1 MVKILEQE
9 IGAVGYGLMGLWFN
23 PSRHKHDNRSL
34 LTMHEPGLTWR
45 PVVVPEKQ
53 AIEAMRAAYDNGAIL
68 WNGGEFYGQPVYNS
82 LHILA
87 KYFSQYPDH
96 ADKVVLCI
104 KGGLNAHLQPDGTR
118 EGVRKSVDNVL
129 KLLDGKKA
137 LDLYECARVDPN
149 TPIEIT
155 IAALAEY
162 VREGKLKGISLS
174 EVKAETI
181 RRAHKV
187 HPISAVEVELS
198 LWATEPLE
206 NGVAAACAELGIP
219 LVAYS
224 PLGRGFLT
232 GDLKSFDDIPDGD
245 FRKTLPKFQPAVFAK
260 NLELVAKLQEVAE
273 KKGCSPA
280 QLALAWVK
288 QLNGKPGLPQIVPI
302 PGATTEKR
310 IVENT
315 QAVELTKVELEEVDS
330 IVKSVEVVG
339 NRYSEGQSTYIDG

>member
-1 MVKILEQE
+1 MK
-9 IGAVGYGLMGLWFN
+9 
-23 PSRHKHDNRSL
+23 
-34 LTMHEPGLTWR
+34 
-45 PVVVPEKQ
+45 
-53 AIEAMRAAYDNGAIL
+53 AAYDNGAVL
-68 WNGGEFYGQPVYNS
+68 WNGGEFYGEPDYNS
-82 LHILA
+82 LHLLA
-87 KYFSQYPDH
+87 NYFSQYPDH

-118 EGVRKSVDNVL
+118 EGVRTSVDNVL
-129 KLLDGKKA
+129 KLLDGKKT
-137 LDLYECARVDPN
+137 LDLFECARVDPN

-162 VREGKLKGISLS
+162 VHEGKIKGISLS

-198 LWATEPLE
+198 LWAMEPLE
-206 NGVAAACAELGIP
+206 NGVAATCAELGIS

-232 GDLKSFDDIPDGD
+232 GDIKSFDDIPDGD
-245 FRKTLPKFQPAVFAK
+245 FRKTLPRLQPAVFGN
-260 NLELVAKLQEVAE
+260 NLELVANLQKVAE

-288 QLNGKPGLPQIVPI
+288 QLSGNPGLPQIIPI

-310 IVENT
+310 IVENM
-315 QAVELTKVELEEVDS
+315 QAVELTEAELEEIDG
-330 IVKSVEVVG
+330 IIKTVEVVG
-339 NRYSEGQSTYIDG
+339 GRYGQGHSSYLDG

>member
-1 MVKILEQE
+1 MIS
-9 IGAVGYGLMGLWFN
+9 
-23 PSRHKHDNRSL
+23 PSHQNHGEPSL
-34 LTMHEPGLTWR
+34 LNIHQPGLTWR
-45 PVVVPEKQ
+45 PVVVPEEQ
-53 AIEAMRAAYDNGAIL
+53 AIKALKAAYDNGAFL
-68 WNGGEFYGQPVYNS
+68 WNGGEFYGKPDYNS
-82 LHILA
+82 LQILA

-96 ADKVVLCI
+96 ADKVVISI
-104 KGGLNAHLQPDGTR
+104 KGGLNAHLEPDGSR

-129 KLLDGKKA
+129 ELLNGTKA
-137 LDLYECARVDPN
+137 LDLFECARVDPN

-162 VREGKLKGISLS
+162 VHEGTLKGISLS

-206 NGVAAACAELGIP
+206 NDVAAACAELEIP

-224 PLGRGFLT
+224 PLGRGYLT
-232 GDLKSFDDIPDGD
+232 GDLKSFDDIPEGD
-245 FRKTLPKFQPAVFAK
+245 FRRTLPKLQPAVFGK
-260 NLELVAKLQEVAE
+260 NLELVTKLQEVAE

-288 QLNGKPGLPQIVPI
+288 QLSGKPGLPQIIPI

-315 QAVELTKVELEEVDS
+315 QAVELTETELEEING
-330 IVKSVEVVG
+330 IVKSVEVVVTDMM
-339 NRYSEGQSTYIDG
+339 RACQPTSMDEQKAWLV